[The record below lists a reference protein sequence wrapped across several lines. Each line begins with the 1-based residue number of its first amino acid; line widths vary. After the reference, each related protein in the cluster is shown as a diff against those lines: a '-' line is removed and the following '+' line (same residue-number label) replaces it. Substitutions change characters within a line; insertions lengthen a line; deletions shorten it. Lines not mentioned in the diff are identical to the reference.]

1 MTAVKGRPFRKV
13 LVANRG
19 EIAVRVIQ
27 GLRESGML
35 SVAVFSDADRT
46 ALHVLAA
53 DEAVHIGPSPANESY
68 LDIDR
73 ILAAAHETGAEAVH
87 PGYGFL
93 AENAGFARACEDVGL
108 IFIGPTPESIELMGN
123 KLAARRL
130 MQESGVPVIPGT
142 SEAVVDPAEAEAA
155 AQMIGFP
162 VLLKAAAG
170 GGGKD
175 MRVVREASELAT
187 ALRQT
192 MGEAKSAFG
201 DDAVFVERF
210 IDEPKHIEVQVL
222 GDGEGNVIHLCER
235 ECSVQRRHQKVIE
248 ESPSPSLDPLQRESI
263 CAAAV
268 VTAEAVNYR
277 GAGTVEFILAPDGSF
292 FFLEMNTRLQV
303 EHPITELVTGVDL
316 VRAQLRLA
324 MGEGLPW
331 RQDQI
336 TQRGW
341 AIEFRIYAEDPAKN
355 FAPSIG
361 RITALHAPT
370 GPGVRLDTGVYE
382 GFDVPIH
389 YDPLLAKLV
398 VWAEDRPA
406 AIDRGRRALIECVLH
421 GPGHNIPFHL
431 WALEQPAFHDGRYTT
446 NFIDE
451 NFNPADF
458 VDPLPPE
465 DREALLAAAALF
477 EADRRLAVVRSP
489 DPCGECPEEMQKKR
503 MSNWRR
509 AALREMTGRK

>member
-1 MTAVKGRPFRKV
+1 MDGEKKREFRKV

-27 GLRESGML
+27 GVREAGML

-53 DEAVHIGPSPANESY
+53 DEAVRIGPAPANESY
-68 LDIDR
+68 LDIER
-73 ILAAAHETGAEAVH
+73 VLAAARETGAEAVH

-93 AENAGFARACEDVGL
+93 AENADFARACEDAGL
-108 IFIGPTPESIELMGN
+108 VFIGPTAESIELMGN

-130 MQESGVPVIPGT
+130 MIDSGVPVIPGT
-142 SEAVVDPAEAEAA
+142 SEAVTDPVAALAA
-155 AQMIGFP
+155 AEEIGFP

-170 GGGKD
+170 GGGKG
-175 MRVVREASELAT
+175 MRVVREDDDLAG

-222 GDGEGNVIHLCER
+222 GDGRGNVIHLFER

-248 ESPSPSLDPLQRESI
+248 ESPSPSLDPMQREAI

-268 VTAEAVNYR
+268 RTAEAVDYR
-277 GAGTVEFILAPDGSF
+277 GAGTVEFILAPDGEF

-303 EHPITELVTGVDL
+303 EHPITEMVVGVDL
-316 VRAQLRLA
+316 VRAQLEVAR
-324 MGEGLPW
+324 GNGIPW
-331 RQDQI
+331 RQEDLS
-336 TQRGW
+336 QRGW
-341 AIEFRIYAEDPAKN
+341 ALEFRIYAEDPAKN

-382 GFDVPIH
+382 GCDVPIH
-389 YDPLLAKLV
+389 YDPLLAKMV
-398 VWAEDRPA
+398 VWAEDRLA
-406 AIDRGRRALIECVLH
+406 AIDRGRRALCECVLH

-431 WALEQPAFHDGRYTT
+431 WALEQPAFHDGGYST

-451 NFNPADF
+451 NFDPADF
-458 VDPLPPE
+458 IDPLPPE
-465 DREALLAAAALF
+465 DREALLTAAALF
-477 EADRRLAVVRSP
+477 EADRRLTVVRSP
-489 DPCGECPEEMQKKR
+489 DPCGDCPEDRQKKR
-503 MSNWRR
+503 ASNWRR
-509 AALREMTGRK
+509 SALREMTGRK